1 MGLCELMVLYIG
13 ILTNF
18 VNLLVTNKL
27 EIFINKGIEK
37 INPFIFVPIKGKL
50 LKINPF
56 DFILFVGLFIFLT
69 IYIWINDKNVLHLQQ
84 IK

>member
-1 MGLCELMVLYIG
+1 MGPCELMVLYIG

-56 DFILFVGLFIFLT
+56 DFILFVGLFIFFNYL
-69 IYIWINDKNVLHLQQ
+69 YLDK
-84 IK
+84 